1 MRRMTMPVA
10 TVRPSEPL
18 AEELKTPQ
26 LGAREP
32 ARQMDLPAH
41 RATHIVNGTRAI
53 TGEPALRLAKKKLA
67 KPSRLCLN
75 RAGASLFTP
84 EGPRHQ

>member
-1 MRRMTMPVA
+1 
-10 TVRPSEPL
+10 
-18 AEELKTPQ
+18 
-26 LGAREP
+26 
-32 ARQMDLPAH
+32 MDLPAH